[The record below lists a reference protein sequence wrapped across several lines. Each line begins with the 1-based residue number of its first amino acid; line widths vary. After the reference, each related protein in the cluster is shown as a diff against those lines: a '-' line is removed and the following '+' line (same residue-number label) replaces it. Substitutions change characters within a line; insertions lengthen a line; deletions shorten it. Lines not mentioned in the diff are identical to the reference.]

1 MRTLMF
7 PRNPRDEDGATL
19 VILVLVLVALF
30 GMMVLVV
37 DVGGLLWARRGMVN
51 ASDAAALAAA
61 QSCIGP
67 DEDEVAKAD
76 EFAQF
81 NVEAGTVLT
90 RTIFETENCHENQA
104 GLVRVS
110 YQREY
115 PLFFAGV
122 LGFSGD
128 GGQVTTEATA
138 HWGPAGSASPIP
150 LVIYAGTI
158 QSLCDVPNVEPGT
171 TCYIWEDNDI
181 GVEGGDFG
189 FLDVDAGWDV
199 SKLGKCNESDKK
211 YLDEWI
217 DGTIP
222 VGSLGLNYGNATW
235 VCSHT
240 GNLGDNFVWDAI
252 EDLEGETRDFPIVG
266 PTPDD
271 GQPAF
276 AARPEAD
283 PKYNVIGFAQ
293 FEIVDVR
300 MASKVTSGP
309 YPFTIDS
316 GITNGMV
323 LTDAIGVPDD
333 AVYVDGSAKVTQQGP
348 KTWSVSADGI
358 LTWTG
363 TRPVTKVVFDYTTET
378 ITSDCGGTAPPG
390 GNNSAHCLVL
400 QWNGATIGGTRPGG
414 GANFGLDA
422 VALCD
427 RKYGSCLDPPS

>member
-1 MRTLMF
+1 MHQRFSLRT
-7 PRNPRDEDGATL
+7 PHGEGGATL
-19 VILVLVLVALF
+19 VIVVLVLLALF
-30 GMMVLVV
+30 GMIVLVV
-37 DVGGLLWARRGMVN
+37 DVGGLLWARRAMVN

-67 DEDEVAKAD
+67 DEDAVAKAD

-81 NVEAGTVLT
+81 NVDADTVLT
-90 RTIFETENCHENQA
+90 RVIFESENCHANKA

-110 YQREY
+110 YERDY
-115 PLFFAGV
+115 PLFFGGV
-122 LGFSGD
+122 LGFSED
-128 GGQVTTEATA
+128 GRVGTEATA
-138 HWGPAGSASPIP
+138 HWGPAGTTSPIP
-150 LVIYAGTI
+150 LVIYAGSL

-181 GVEGGDFG
+181 GVGGGDFG

-199 SKLGKCNESDKK
+199 GKFSTCNESDKK

-222 VGSLGLNYGNATW
+222 VGDLGLNYSNATW
-235 VCSHT
+235 VCSHV
-240 GNLGDNFVWDAI
+240 GDLGGNFVWNAI

-271 GQPAF
+271 GEPAF
-276 AARPEAD
+276 ASRPDAD

-316 GITNGMV
+316 GITNGML

-333 AVYVDGSAKVTQQGP
+333 AVFVEGSAKVTQQGP
-348 KTWSVSADGI
+348 KTWSVSPDGI

-363 TRPVTKVVFDYTTET
+363 TGPVTQVVFDYTTET
-378 ITSDCGGTAPPG
+378 ITSDCGGTAPPA

-400 QWNGATIGGTRPGG
+400 VWNGATIGGSRPGG

-422 VALCD
+422 VGLCD
-427 RKYGSCLDPPS
+427 RRYGSCLDPPS